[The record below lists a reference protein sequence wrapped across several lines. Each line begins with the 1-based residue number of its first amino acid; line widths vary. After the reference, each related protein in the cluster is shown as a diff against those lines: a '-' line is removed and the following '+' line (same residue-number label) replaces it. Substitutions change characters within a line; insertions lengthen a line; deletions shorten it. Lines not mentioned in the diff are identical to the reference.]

1 MTLPVGIRK
10 VYNHFYKKKSLG
22 GSSVPTP
29 SQIKEYLESR
39 GFDLD
44 NIDDEEFNQA
54 IDYFSKG
61 ELSVIQQ
68 DGDVEELP
76 LRGSAVVHGGNP
88 QEHTVSPNELAIT
101 STSKSELV
109 ASAAES
115 LGIILNTQEVIN
127 IADNINYSSDNLHD
141 SLDEIK
147 SAIITFIQHKALLN
161 NQKIN
166 QVISDINQVASSE
179 FSNNSQQLTE
189 GLQSVNRQ
197 MQQQNTD
204 FKSKVKSAIAAFA
217 IPPAG

>member
-29 SQIKEYLESR
+29 TQIKEYFEFR
-39 GFDLD
+39 GFDFD
-44 NIDDEEFNQA
+44 NMDDEEFNQA

-68 DGDVEELP
+68 DDDVEK
-76 LRGSAVVHGGNP
+76 
-88 QEHTVSPNELAIT
+88 SPNKLAIT
-101 STSKSELV
+101 PSSKSELV
-109 ASAAES
+109 VSAAES
-115 LGIILNTQEVIN
+115 LGIVLNTQEVIN
-127 IADNINYSSDNLHD
+127 IADNINYSSENLHD

-204 FKSKVKSAIAAFA
+204 FKSQVKSAIAVFA

>member
-1 MTLPVGIRK
+1 MTALPAGIRK
-10 VYNHFYKKKSLG
+10 VYNYFYKKKSLG
-22 GSSVPTP
+22 GSSAPTP
-29 SQIKEYLESR
+29 TQIKEYFESR

-54 IDYFSKG
+54 IGYFSKG

-68 DGDVEELP
+68 DDDNDSEAVASLRVSNVEK
-76 LRGSAVVHGGNP
+76 
-88 QEHTVSPNELAIT
+88 SPNKLAIT
-101 STSKSELV
+101 PNSKSELV

-115 LGIILNTQEVIN
+115 LGIVLNTQEVIN

-147 SAIITFIQHKALLN
+147 SAIIKFIQHKALLN